1 MNITELHRLVS
12 TAAQAAHSAG
22 HVLESYFQRLDSSL
36 IESKSTAVDLV
47 TAADK
52 DAEQIIRNEL
62 ARQYP
67 EIAFIG
73 EESGPA
79 DSIGQDGYCWIVDP
93 LDGTSNFVCGLPIWS
108 VSIALCQLTPTGY
121 NPLTGVVYAPQLN
134 KIWTAVHGLGAWLN
148 AAPIQVRSAPPG
160 GGLENAMIATG
171 FPYTVTAS
179 GDSTN
184 LDNFTAMQSQF
195 HKIRRLGSA
204 AIDLAF
210 VADGTYD
217 GIWELGLKIWDIAA
231 GQLLI
236 SEAGGLFKR
245 IQLNHS
251 DPEVHIIATATP
263 ELMDTMQAT
272 LVFPS

>member
-1 MNITELHRLVS
+1 MS
-12 TAAQAAHSAG
+12 TAAQAAHLAG
-22 HVLESYFQRLDSSL
+22 HVLDSYFQRLDSSL

-47 TAADK
+47 TAADR
-52 DAEQIIRNEL
+52 DAEQVIREEL
-62 ARQYP
+62 AQVYP
-67 EIAFIG
+67 ELGFIG
-73 EESGPA
+73 EESAPA
-79 DSIGQDGYCWIVDP
+79 EPSCDGDYCWVVDP

-108 VSIALCQLTPTGY
+108 VSIALCQATAAGY
-121 NPLTGVVYAPQLN
+121 DPLAGVVYAPQLN
-134 KIWTAVHGLGAWLN
+134 KIWTAVRGLGAWLN
-148 AAPIQVRSAPPG
+148 AAPIRVRPAPPG

-184 LDNFTAMQSQF
+184 LDNFSNMQRRF

-236 SEAGGLFKR
+236 SEAGGLFR
-245 IQLNHS
+245 RVQLDHFN
-251 DPEVHIIATATP
+251 PEVHIIAAATA
-263 ELMDTMQAT
+263 ELMQTMQST
-272 LVFPS
+272 LVFPA

>member
-1 MNITELHRLVS
+1 LVGI
-12 TAAQAAHSAG
+12 AAQSAHLAG
-22 HVLESYFQRLDSSL
+22 HVLESYFQRLDNSL

-47 TAADK
+47 TAADRE
-52 DAEQIIRNEL
+52 AEQVIRDEL
-62 ARQYP
+62 AKHYP
-67 EIAFIG
+67 EIDFIG
-73 EESGPA
+73 EESGQTYSSGP
-79 DSIGQDGYCWIVDP
+79 DGYCWIVDP

-108 VSIALCQLTPTGY
+108 ISIALCESTTNGFHPRA
-121 NPLTGVVYAPQLN
+121 GVVYAPRLN
-134 KIWTAVHGLGAWLN
+134 KIWTAVQDLGAWLN
-148 AAPIQVRSAPPG
+148 SAPIHVRPAPPG

-184 LDNFTAMQSQF
+184 LDNFTAMQRRF

-236 SEAGGLFKR
+236 SEAGGLFER
-245 IQLNHS
+245 ISGQHS
-251 DPEVHIIATATP
+251 GPEVHLIAAATP
-263 ELMDTMQAT
+263 ELMRTMRST
-272 LVFPS
+272 LVFPE